1 MISFI
6 FLNVHKNLYQ
16 GYKETLVV
24 SLHHSTGNSNLD
36 FRLDLVGVL
45 HREDLIGKAWIRIY
59 PFNEMGVIKHE

>member
-36 FRLDLVGVL
+36 FRLDHVGVL
-45 HREDLIGKAWIRIY
+45 HREWESFSLVEHNNHLSPRKR
-59 PFNEMGVIKHE
+59 PSL